1 MGFILEG
8 RPTGQGQLDIPRL
21 MDTLKESRYDFNV
34 IVELWPPEQETLE
47 RTVALEQSWAEESI
61 QYMRNYLN

>member
-8 RPTGQGQLDIPRL
+8 RPTGQGQLDIPWL